1 MVLHFARQ
9 EYDTRIQRALA
20 SMDESG
26 LDGLLMFRQESMYYL
41 TGYDTMGFVMFQAMV
56 LTGDGRMALLTR
68 SPDLRQ
74 ARYTSTLEDIRI
86 WVDTDTADPYRE
98 LRDLADEMGLAG
110 KRVGIELDAYGLN
123 ASHWERLKPQ
133 LDDFCRL
140 EDASDLVSRLRLVK
154 SPAELAFMKNSAELG
169 DAAHKAGRDTTAP
182 GVFVGDVLAAM
193 QGAVFSGDG
202 DYPASHWVAG
212 SGPSALL
219 VRYHTG
225 RHHLETRDQLMLE
238 YASSYRHYHTAQ
250 MFTILTGDPDAE
262 HLAMYDACR
271 EALAACEETIRP
283 GATMGDVFDSHARV
297 MEDHGFT
304 DHRLNA
310 CGYSMGSTF
319 PPNWMDWPMFFH
331 GNPVEIG
338 ANMTFFLHM
347 ILANS
352 DNDHGMALGRS
363 VAVTQTGCEPLHRAP
378 LNLVVR

>member
-1 MVLHFARQ
+1 
-9 EYDTRIQRALA
+9 
-20 SMDESG
+20 
-26 LDGLLMFRQESMYYL
+26 
-41 TGYDTMGFVMFQAMV
+41 
-56 LTGDGRMALLTR
+56 
-68 SPDLRQ
+68 
-74 ARYTSTLEDIRI
+74 
-86 WVDTDTADPYRE
+86 
-98 LRDLADEMGLAG
+98 
-110 KRVGIELDAYGLN
+110 
-123 ASHWERLKPQ
+123 
-133 LDDFCRL
+133 
-140 EDASDLVSRLRLVK
+140 
-154 SPAELAFMKNSAELG
+154 
-169 DAAHKAGRDTTAP
+169 
-182 GVFVGDVLAAM
+182 
-193 QGAVFSGDG
+193 
-202 DYPASHWVAG
+202 
-212 SGPSALL
+212 
-219 VRYHTG
+219 
-225 RHHLETRDQLMLE
+225 
-238 YASSYRHYHTAQ
+238 